1 MLIIRGLLLI
11 AFVLVGAVIG
21 LETGK
26 GMAAVIA
33 GSAGGIFIS
42 FIIIILESQ
51 IGELPAK
58 VIMGGAAGL
67 VSGLIIANLFSFS
80 ISSSFM
86 TPESSLLIN
95 ILLDVVFGYMGLVIG
110 AKKAWILDL
119 SYYIARFRGNKSAE
133 KNFKI
138 LDTSVIIDGR
148 IADICE
154 TGFLEGQIIIPQFV
168 LKELQQVADST
179 DGLKRNRGRRGLD
192 ILQKIQKNADLKITI
207 VDDDFPKIREVDG
220 KLIALCQKLGGK
232 IITNDF
238 NLNKV
243 AELQGA
249 HVLNINQLSNA
260 VKPVVLPGETM
271 NVYIIK
277 EGKEYN
283 QGIGYLDD
291 GTMVVVD
298 NARREIGKS
307 VEVIVS
313 SVLQTAAGRMIFT
326 RVKGDLEREELY
338 SISR

>member
-11 AFVLVGAVIG
+11 VFASIGIGIG
-21 LETGK
+21 LQTGK
-26 GMAAVIA
+26 GMEAVIA
-33 GSAGGIFIS
+33 GLAGGVIIS
-42 FIIIILESQ
+42 FIIIILESK
-51 IGELPAK
+51 IRELPAK

-67 VSGLIIANLFSFS
+67 VSGLIIANLFSYS
-80 ISSSFM
+80 ISSPFIA
-86 TPESSLLIN
+86 PESAILIN
-95 ILLDVVFGYMGLVIG
+95 ILLNAILGYIGLVIG

-119 SYYIARFRGNKSAE
+119 SYYRALFRGNKAAE

-168 LKELQQVADST
+168 LKELQQVADSS
-179 DGLKRNRGRRGLD
+179 DAIKRNRGRRGLD
-192 ILQKIQKNADLKITI
+192 ILQRIQKNADLDITI

-220 KLIALCQKLGGK
+220 KLVALCRKLGGR

-243 AELQGA
+243 AELQGV
-249 HVLNINQLSNA
+249 HVLNINLLSNA
-260 VKPVVLPGETM
+260 VKPVVLPGEIM
-271 NVYIIK
+271 NVYILK

-298 NARREIGKS
+298 NARRDIGKS
-307 VEVIVS
+307 VEVVVS

-326 RVKGDLEREELY
+326 RVKGDVEREEFY
-338 SISR
+338 SMSR

>member
-11 AFVLVGAVIG
+11 VFSSIGIGIGLQSGKGTEAVIVG
-21 LETGK
+21 LIVG
-26 GMAAVIA
+26 VI
-33 GSAGGIFIS
+33 IS
-42 FIIIILESQ
+42 FIIIILESK
-51 IGELPAK
+51 IRELPAK

-67 VSGLIIANLFSFS
+67 VSGLIIANLFSYS
-80 ISSSFM
+80 ISSPFIA
-86 TPESSLLIN
+86 PESSLLIN
-95 ILLDVVFGYMGLVIG
+95 ILLNALFGYLGLVIG

-119 SYYIARFRGNKSAE
+119 SHYMARLGVNKAVE

-148 IADICE
+148 IADIYE

-168 LKELQQVADST
+168 LKELQQVADSS
-179 DGLKRNRGRRGLD
+179 DPMKRNRGRRGLD
-192 ILQKIQKNADLKITI
+192 ILHRIQKNADLDITI

-220 KLIALCQKLGGK
+220 KLVALCQKLGGK

-243 AELQGA
+243 AELQGV
-249 HVLNINQLSNA
+249 HVLNINLLSNA
-260 VKPVVLPGETM
+260 VKPVVLPGEIM
-271 NVYIIK
+271 NVYILK

-298 NARREIGKS
+298 NARKDIGKN
-307 VEVIVS
+307 VEVVVN

-326 RVKGDLEREELY
+326 RVKGDVEREEFY
-338 SISR
+338 SMSR